1 MRERKSGDKRGSTRQ
16 NVPVYI
22 EAFEE
27 TFPLGTLVN
36 VSPEGLFV
44 QSTEPKEVGT
54 LIDLSFQ
61 LPDSERWIHLKT
73 RVIWVNPPPSF
84 STEEPFVS
92 SGRPVFDIP
101 GMGLT
106 ILSAAPESKALLQK
120 FMQNRKG
127 TA

>member
-1 MRERKSGDKRGSTRQ
+1 
-16 NVPVYI
+16 VYI
-22 EAFEE
+22 ETFEE

-36 VSPEGLFV
+36 VSSEGLFV

-73 RVIWVNPPPSF
+73 RVIWVNHPPSF
-84 STEEPFVS
+84 STEEPFSS

-106 ILSAAPESKALLQK
+106 ILSATPESKALLQK
-120 FMQNRKG
+120 FMQSRKG
-127 TA
+127 SA